1 LTVDREELHVS
12 AAVPAP
18 VAAARDKFPD
28 WARVVIALILAV
40 ASYLASS
47 QTALDEQTR
56 GAIATGIAL
65 VSAAGV
71 IPPLPGTLSMPKA
84 VSVGLTVAVAV
95 VTYVL
100 NVSVTINPDLRGVI
114 LAVLAVLASVGI
126 RPPQVARS

>member
-1 LTVDREELHVS
+1 MAANPAGPLTRVTDR
-12 AAVPAP
+12 
-18 VAAARDKFPD
+18 FPD
-28 WARVVIALILAV
+28 WARVLIAVVLAV

-71 IPPLPGTLSMPKA
+71 IPPIPATVRMPA
-84 VSVGLTVAVAV
+84 VVSVGLTIVVVV

-100 NVSVTINPDLRGVI
+100 NVATSLDPDLRGVVV
-114 LAVLAVLASVGI
+114 AVLAVLASVGI
-126 RPPQVARS
+126 RPPQVAR